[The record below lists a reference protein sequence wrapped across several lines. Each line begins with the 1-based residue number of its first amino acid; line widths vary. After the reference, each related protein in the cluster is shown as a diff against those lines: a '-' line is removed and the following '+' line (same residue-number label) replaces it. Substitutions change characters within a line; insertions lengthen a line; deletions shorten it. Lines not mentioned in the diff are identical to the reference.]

1 MTKNRRLPSLRRRYI
16 ALASLVI
23 SLLITGASIASW
35 YVNNITSSNL
45 TALELNKSVT
55 TSAQQLHHTLSLIS
69 MTINA
74 MLINPDVSH
83 EVIID
88 ENMNKALQLIR
99 ELQLKLRSETT
110 ALEQPIEN
118 LYFFFNE
125 LKKKTQIL
133 TEKRK
138 DPSWVYPALPFISSK
153 LLIPNNKFISSVESS
168 IYGYHIEGIPY
179 DKTYHQLHELRSSW
193 HNKTLNFRAV
203 LIRFAGLNNFARA
216 SQEIA
221 IKNKKLFS
229 LVDIY
234 NLQIEIDDLL
244 SDLDKLNEEDKLELH
259 VAAYMPII
267 TKASQDWEREW
278 GNMQK
283 LRNNN
288 AWRNDIIFLQK
299 EIIPLQ
305 ESINHSMENLE
316 NTSHNWSQQQIRNL
330 SDAANKI
337 ISELWLLTLLA
348 ISFVF
353 FAYIMVEKLVLQPIY
368 RITQSLSMK
377 IGSYYSH
384 IEDNS
389 SKEINALTSAFN
401 TMQTQIHQRQVALEH
416 QAMHDALTNL
426 PNRILFNDR
435 LTQAIN
441 MMHRSKDEL
450 AVLLLD
456 LDRFKDVNDTLGHH
470 IGDQLLKEASIRLQ
484 DSIRSSD
491 TVARLGGDEFAII
504 APQTSANEALEFSEK
519 IIETLCKVFK
529 LEHNNIF
536 VGVSIGIS
544 IYPTNGTD
552 NYTLI
557 RHADTAMY
565 GAKYNNQGALLYL
578 ASQDTN
584 TPDKLSLVND
594 LHHALE
600 SKTEL
605 SIHYQPQIDLLTDK
619 VIQVEALLRWNHSTQ
634 GFIPPDEVISLA
646 EKTGVIQQLTI
657 WVLNTA
663 IEEFMRYLFEQGINL
678 SINLSTWNLQD
689 PDLPSTID
697 KLLSYHQMPANRLTL
712 EITETTMMND
722 PIRARAVLNE
732 LNKMGI
738 ILSIDDYGTG
748 FSSLSYLKLLPV
760 HELKI
765 DKSFILDMSSNE
777 SVAIIVKSTIELA
790 HNLGYKIIA
799 EGVENKE
806 TLLELKALHC
816 DIIQGYYISKPISI
830 DQLVIWLIKNK

>member
-1 MTKNRRLPSLRRRYI
+1 MTKNRKLPSLRKRYI

-23 SLLITGASIASW
+23 TLLMMGAGIASW

-55 TSAQQLHHTLSLIS
+55 TTAQKLHHTLSLIS

-74 MLINPDVSH
+74 MLINPDISH

-88 ENMNKALQLIR
+88 ENMNKALQLIK
-99 ELQLKLRSETT
+99 ELQLKLRPETT
-110 ALEQPIEN
+110 ALEQPINN

-125 LKKKTQIL
+125 LKKKTKIL

-138 DPSWVYPALPFISSK
+138 DPSWVYPAIPFINRK
-153 LLIPNNKFISSVESS
+153 LLIPNNNFISSVKSS
-168 IYGYHIEGIPY
+168 IDGYHIEGISY
-179 DKTYHQLHELRSSW
+179 DKTYHHLHELRSSW
-193 HNKTLNFRAV
+193 QNKTLNFRAV
-203 LIRFAGLNNFARA
+203 LIRYAGLNNIKRTF
-216 SQEIA
+216 QETA
-221 IKNKKLFS
+221 M
-229 LVDIY
+229 D
-234 NLQIEIDDLL
+234 NLQIEIDDIL
-244 SDLDKLNEEDKLELH
+244 SDLVKLNEDDKLEIH
-259 VAAYMPII
+259 VAAYIPIMV
-267 TKASQDWEREW
+267 KASQDWEREW

-283 LRNNN
+283 LRSNN

-305 ESINHSMENLE
+305 DNINLSMENLE
-316 NTSHNWSQQQIRNL
+316 NTSHNWSQKQIRNL

-377 IGSYYSH
+377 IGPYYSH

-389 SKEINALTSAFN
+389 SKEINVLTSAFN

-441 MMHRSKDEL
+441 MMHRSKEEL

-504 APQTSANEALEFSEK
+504 APQTSANEALEFSKK
-519 IIETLCKVFK
+519 IIETLSKVFN

-594 LHHALE
+594 LHHAVE

-605 SIHYQPQIDLLTDK
+605 SIYYQPQIDLLTDK

-634 GFIPPDEVISLA
+634 GFIPAEEVINLA

-689 PDLPSTID
+689 PDLPSTIN

-732 LNKMGI
+732 LNEMGI

-765 DKSFILDMSSNE
+765 DKSFIFDMLSNE

>member
-1 MTKNRRLPSLRRRYI
+1 MTNSRKLPSLRKRYI

-23 SLLITGASIASW
+23 TLLIAGAGIASW
-35 YVNNITSSNL
+35 YVKDITSNNL

-55 TSAQQLHHTLSLIS
+55 TTAQQLHHTLSLIS

-74 MLINPDVSH
+74 MLINPDISH

-88 ENMNKALQLIR
+88 ENMNKALQLIKA
-99 ELQLKLRSETT
+99 LQLKLRSETT
-110 ALEQPIEN
+110 ALEQPINN
-118 LYFFFNE
+118 LFFFFNE
-125 LKKKTQIL
+125 LKKKTHIL

-138 DPSWVYPALPFISSK
+138 DSSWVYPALPFINNK
-153 LLIPNNKFISSVESS
+153 LLIPNNNFISSVESS
-168 IYGYHIEGIPY
+168 IDGYSIEDIPY
-179 DKTYHQLHELRSSW
+179 DEAYHQLHELRNLW
-193 HNKTLNFRAV
+193 QNKTLNFRAV
-203 LIRFAGLNNFARA
+203 IIRFAGLNKITRTL
-216 SQEIA
+216 QEETIE
-221 IKNKKLFS
+221 KLQVKIDNS
-229 LVDIY
+229 LKI
-234 NLQIEIDDLL
+234 
-244 SDLDKLNEEDKLELH
+244 LDKLKDNDELEIH
-259 VAAYMPII
+259 VESYIQIM
-267 TKASQDWEREW
+267 KDSSKEWESQWK
-278 GNMQK
+278 NMQQ
-283 LRNNN
+283 LRTNN

-316 NTSHNWSQQQIRNL
+316 NTSHNWSQKQIRNL

-368 RITQSLSMK
+368 RISQSLSMK
-377 IGSYYSH
+377 IGPYYSH

-441 MMHRSKDEL
+441 LMHRSKEEL

-504 APQTSANEALEFSEK
+504 APQTSANEALEFSNK
-519 IIETLCKVFK
+519 IIETLSKVFK

-578 ASQDTN
+578 ASQDKN

-605 SIHYQPQIDLLTDK
+605 SIHYQPQIDLITDE

-634 GFIPPDEVISLA
+634 GFIPAEEVINLA

-663 IEEFMRYLFEQGINL
+663 IEEFMRYLFEKGINL

-689 PDLPSTID
+689 PDLPSTIN

-712 EITETTMMND
+712 EITETAMMND

-732 LNKMGI
+732 LNEMGVV
-738 ILSIDDYGTG
+738 LSIDDYGTG

-765 DKSFILDMSSNE
+765 DKTFIFDMLDNE

>member
-1 MTKNRRLPSLRRRYI
+1 MTKYRKLPSLRKRYI
-16 ALASLVI
+16 TLASLVI
-23 SLLITGASIASW
+23 TLLITGAGIASW

-55 TSAQQLHHTLSLIS
+55 TTAQKLHHTLSLIS

-74 MLINPDVSH
+74 MLINPDISH

-88 ENMNKALQLIR
+88 KNMNKALQLIKQ
-99 ELQLKLRSETT
+99 LQLKLRPETT
-110 ALEQPIEN
+110 TLEQPIDS

-125 LKKKTQIL
+125 LKNKTQIL

-138 DPSWVYPALPFISSK
+138 DPSWVYPALPFINSR
-153 LLIPNNKFISSVESS
+153 LLTPNKKFISSVESS
-168 IYGYHIEGIPY
+168 IYGYHIEDIPY

-193 HNKTLNFRAV
+193 QNKTLNFRAV
-203 LIRFAGLNNFARA
+203 LIRFAGLNNIKRTF
-216 SQEIA
+216 QETA
-221 IKNKKLFS
+221 I
-229 LVDIY
+229 D
-234 NLQIEIDDLL
+234 NLQIKIDDLL
-244 SDLDKLNEEDKLELH
+244 SGLNTLNENDKLEIH
-259 VAAYMPII
+259 VAAYMPIMI
-267 TKASQDWEREW
+267 KASQDWEREW

-283 LRNNN
+283 LRSNN

-305 ESINHSMENLE
+305 ENINLSMESLE
-316 NTSHNWSQQQIRNL
+316 NTSHNWSQNQIRNL
-330 SDAANKI
+330 SGAANKI
-337 ISELWLLTLLA
+337 ISELWLLTLFA

-368 RITQSLSMK
+368 RITQSLSKK
-377 IGSYYSH
+377 IGPYYSH
-384 IEDNS
+384 IEDIS

-441 MMHRSKDEL
+441 MMHRSKEEL

-504 APQTSANEALEFSEK
+504 APQTSANEALDFSKK
-519 IIETLCKVFK
+519 IIETLCKVFN

-594 LHHALE
+594 LHHAVE

-605 SIHYQPQIDLLTDK
+605 SIYYQPQIDLLTDK
-619 VIQVEALLRWNHSTQ
+619 VIQVEALLRWNNSTR
-634 GFIPPDEVISLA
+634 GFISAEEVINLA

-722 PIRARAVLNE
+722 PIRARSVLNE
-732 LNKMGI
+732 LNEMGI

-765 DKSFILDMSSNE
+765 DKTFIFDMLSNE

-790 HNLGYKIIA
+790 HNLGYKVIA

-806 TLLELKALHC
+806 TLLKLKALHC
-816 DIIQGYYISKPISI
+816 DIIQGYYISEPISI

>member
-1 MTKNRRLPSLRRRYI
+1 MTKNRKLPSLRKRYI
-16 ALASLVI
+16 TLASLVI
-23 SLLITGASIASW
+23 TLLIAGAGIASW
-35 YVNNITSSNL
+35 YTNSITSSNL

-55 TSAQQLHHTLSLIS
+55 GTAQKLHHTLSLTS

-74 MLINPDVSH
+74 MLINPDISH

-88 ENMNKALQLIR
+88 ENINKALQLIK

-110 ALEQPIEN
+110 TLEQPINN
-118 LYFFFNE
+118 LYYFFSE

-138 DPSWVYPALPFISSK
+138 DSSWVYPAIPFISSK
-153 LLIPNNKFISSVESS
+153 LLIPNKNFISSVESS
-168 IYGYHIEGIPY
+168 IYGYHIEDIPY
-179 DKTYHQLHELRSSW
+179 DKTYHQLHELRSLW

-203 LIRFAGLNNFARA
+203 IIRFAGLNNTTRTQ
-216 SQEIA
+216 QEDTI
-221 IKNKKLFS
+221 
-229 LVDIY
+229 D
-234 NLQIEIDDLL
+234 NLQVKIDNSLKR
-244 SDLDKLNEEDKLELH
+244 LDKLKTNDELELH
-259 VAAYMPII
+259 VEAYIQIM
-267 TKASQDWEREW
+267 KDSSKEWESQWK
-278 GNMQK
+278 NMQK

-288 AWRNDIIFLQK
+288 AWRNDIIFLKK

-305 ESINHSMENLE
+305 ENINISMENLE
-316 NTSHNWSQQQIRNL
+316 TVSHNWSQEQIKTL

-353 FAYIMVEKLVLQPIY
+353 FAYLMVEKLVLQPIY
-368 RITQSLSMK
+368 RITQSLTMK

-441 MMHRSKDEL
+441 MMHRSKEEL

-470 IGDQLLKEASIRLQ
+470 IGDQLLKEASVRLQ

-504 APQTSANEALEFSEK
+504 APQTSANEALEFSKK
-519 IIETLCKVFK
+519 IIKTLCKVYK

-544 IYPTNGTD
+544 MYPDNGTD

-578 ASQDTN
+578 ASQDKN

-594 LHHALE
+594 LHHAVE

-619 VIQVEALLRWNHSTQ
+619 VVQVEALLRWHHPTL
-634 GFIPPDEVISLA
+634 GLIPADEVISLA

-663 IEEFMRYLFEQGINL
+663 IEEFMRYLFEKGINL

-689 PDLPSTID
+689 PDLPSTIK
-697 KLLSYHQMPANRLTL
+697 KLLSYHQMPADRLTL
-712 EITETTMMND
+712 EITETAMMND
-722 PIRARAVLNE
+722 PIRARNVLNE
-732 LNKMGI
+732 LNEMGI

-765 DKSFILDMSSNE
+765 DKSFVFDMLDNE

-806 TLLELKALHC
+806 TLLELKALNC